1 MIQLNVLLGR
11 KAGSQMV
18 VRHFPFRIGRA
29 GGNDLQLD
37 DDGIWDDHLRL
48 EINRNEGFM
57 LAAAPNALVAI
68 NNQPVQSVQ
77 LHNGDIITAGSVKIQ
92 FWLAAASQRRL
103 LFREF
108 SVWALIAIITA
119 LQIALIYM
127 LTH

>member
-48 EINRNEGFM
+48 EIHRNEGFM

>member
-1 MIQLNVLLGR
+1 MIQLNILSGK
-11 KAGSQMV
+11 KAGGQTV
-18 VRHFPFRIGRA
+18 ARHFPFRIGRA

>member
-1 MIQLNVLLGR
+1 MIQLNFLLGK

-48 EINRNEGFM
+48 EIHRNEGFM

-92 FWLAAASQRRL
+92 FWLAAASQHRL